1 MLAEPLIKMQTQATA
16 TVLSFVT
23 GLLNEDD
30 EAEEEVDA
38 KEILAPY
45 SKQLLQALVALLQKG
60 IQQNY
65 EPLQTEALQ
74 LLSSVAQVLLEEFSV
89 YYNDFIPLMQE
100 ILEKVGQTTMS
111 EKQLRA
117 KAIDSIGSIIIAVTD
132 SDQKDEFK
140 ASVSSIAE
148 YLSKLIQSGL
158 TDDDP

>member
-1 MLAEPLIKMQTQATA
+1 MLTEPLIKMQTQATA

-65 EPLQTEALQ
+65 EPL
-74 LLSSVAQVLLEEFSV
+74 
-89 YYNDFIPLMQE
+89 
-100 ILEKVGQTTMS
+100 
-111 EKQLRA
+111 
-117 KAIDSIGSIIIAVTD
+117 
-132 SDQKDEFK
+132 
-140 ASVSSIAE
+140 
-148 YLSKLIQSGL
+148 
-158 TDDDP
+158 

>member
-1 MLAEPLIKMQTQATA
+1 MLTEPLIKMQTQATA

>member
-1 MLAEPLIKMQTQATA
+1 MLTEPLIKIQTQATA

-65 EPLQTEALQ
+65 EPL
-74 LLSSVAQVLLEEFSV
+74 
-89 YYNDFIPLMQE
+89 
-100 ILEKVGQTTMS
+100 
-111 EKQLRA
+111 
-117 KAIDSIGSIIIAVTD
+117 
-132 SDQKDEFK
+132 
-140 ASVSSIAE
+140 
-148 YLSKLIQSGL
+148 
-158 TDDDP
+158 

>member
-1 MLAEPLIKMQTQATA
+1 M
-16 TVLSFVT
+16 
-23 GLLNEDD
+23 
-30 EAEEEVDA
+30 
-38 KEILAPY
+38 
-45 SKQLLQALVALLQKG
+45 
-60 IQQNY
+60 
-65 EPLQTEALQ
+65 
-74 LLSSVAQVLLEEFSV
+74 LEEFSV

>member
-1 MLAEPLIKMQTQATA
+1 
-16 TVLSFVT
+16 
-23 GLLNEDD
+23 
-30 EAEEEVDA
+30 
-38 KEILAPY
+38 
-45 SKQLLQALVALLQKG
+45 
-60 IQQNY
+60 
-65 EPLQTEALQ
+65 
-74 LLSSVAQVLLEEFSV
+74 
-89 YYNDFIPLMQE
+89 
-100 ILEKVGQTTMS
+100 MS

>member
-1 MLAEPLIKMQTQATA
+1 MLTEPLIKIQTQATA